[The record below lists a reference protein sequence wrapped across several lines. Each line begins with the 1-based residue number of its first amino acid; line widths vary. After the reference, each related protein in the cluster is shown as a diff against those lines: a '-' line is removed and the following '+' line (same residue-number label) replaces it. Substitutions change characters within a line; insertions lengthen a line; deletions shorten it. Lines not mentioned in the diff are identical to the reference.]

1 MVANRSLPLELGNA
15 IAHGASWVSKRQ
27 TDSHTWWWWRKGG
40 RITSNFRFA
49 RRGENVGFS
58 TYFGAVSVP
67 QSLGTTPA
75 AARAALQQLQRARRA
90 RAEDQKHRFLP
101 DVQVRMQVGQEQERR
116 STDTGGRL
124 STPKACP
131 DDVHLA
137 ATSSGHCCSHW
148 LANRAQCSPII
159 F

>member
-1 MVANRSLPLELGNA
+1 MISKIAMFLMAVELCPTCCAERAQQG
-15 IAHGASWVSKRQ
+15 RL
-27 TDSHTWWWWRKGG
+27 SHL
-40 RITSNFRFA
+40 A
-49 RRGENVGFS
+49 RRDAAPTAQQDPDDRS
-58 TYFGAVSVP
+58 WP
-67 QSLGTTPA
+67 LGTTPA

-90 RAEDQKHRFLP
+90 RVEDQKHRSLP